1 MVYSSCYTVINHVL
15 FTYFPPN
22 ILENG
27 YILLTLYL
35 FSIIFYVTKYRR
47 KLSIMKILI
56 VDDSIFSQK
65 IISNLMKKFMD
76 NLELFFAGDGMEG
89 LKLYKDV
96 MPDYVFLDLLMPKLN
111 GKELIK
117 LIKEYNSSA
126 NIFVI
131 SADVQKN
138 IKEEIENY
146 NILSF
151 INKPFN
157 EEKAREICRI
167 IKNRE

>member
-1 MVYSSCYTVINHVL
+1 
-15 FTYFPPN
+15 
-22 ILENG
+22 
-27 YILLTLYL
+27 
-35 FSIIFYVTKYRR
+35 
-47 KLSIMKILI
+47 
-56 VDDSIFSQK
+56 
-65 IISNLMKKFMD
+65 MKKFMD
-76 NLELFFAGDGMEG
+76 NLELFFAGDGIKG
-89 LKLYKDV
+89 LKLYKDI

-117 LIKEYNSSA
+117 LIKEHDSSA

-157 EEKAREICRI
+157 EEKAKEICRI
-167 IKNRE
+167 INNKE